1 MQYLTRDEFERIVV
15 SNYGEGSIVHEEL
28 DLRWI
33 YHSRVIEIL
42 QEAAIS
48 SPDRILEVGT
58 MGTQLVTGSHSL
70 DFDEKW
76 NFEGNNPTYW
86 HDLRKVPWPIPDK
99 QYDWVVAMR
108 VFHHLYPMQAE
119 CFREARRIA
128 KNVVIIVPA
137 VAPQKADSDRGITPL
152 QFFRWNGF
160 SPPSSWEGVPYF
172 GSLYT
177 WSDST
182 SSLSRELFLSKALIS
197 ETKRMVKR
205 VLRRN

>member
-86 HDLRKVPWPIPDK
+86 HDLP
-99 QYDWVVAMR
+99 VVSQR
-108 VFHHLYPMQAE
+108 CQAQP
-119 CFREARRIA
+119 
-128 KNVVIIVPA
+128 V
-137 VAPQKADSDRGITPL
+137 
-152 QFFRWNGF
+152 
-160 SPPSSWEGVPYF
+160 
-172 GSLYT
+172 
-177 WSDST
+177 
-182 SSLSRELFLSKALIS
+182 
-197 ETKRMVKR
+197 
-205 VLRRN
+205 